1 MSIFKSSSGDAAQT
15 ATATPPAGVQT
26 VAPEQSQ
33 RTPPFVPRGPPG
45 TPARAMAAAGVVP
58 PAAAPTV
65 SARPVES
72 PARQNVEAKSA
83 NTESGNMVKE
93 VDQAAL
99 ESAQLRMR
107 AAALRAARSAT
118 VMAAAAPVVKPRQT
132 YDPVAATQAGLLN
145 LAWKWQEAG
154 APIRA
159 IHAYMQVLVRYPDTP
174 GAEAAVAD
182 LMELSD
188 KLATQGQF
196 HTALAIYE
204 HLEHLLT

>member
-1 MSIFKSSSGDAAQT
+1 
-15 ATATPPAGVQT
+15 
-26 VAPEQSQ
+26 
-33 RTPPFVPRGPPG
+33 
-45 TPARAMAAAGVVP
+45 
-58 PAAAPTV
+58 
-65 SARPVES
+65 
-72 PARQNVEAKSA
+72 
-83 NTESGNMVKE
+83 MVKD
-93 VDQAAL
+93 VDQAAR

-118 VMAAAAPVVKPRQT
+118 VIAAAPVVKPRQM

-159 IHAYMQVLVRYPDTP
+159 IHAYMQVLIRYPDSP